1 MFDDTLQS
9 LLPSCIR
16 LIFLGRFA
24 TINPLGHHLLHN
36 RLQLAKVCNTV
47 IHFFS
52 YFYFLCMYR
61 QWVIL
66 QLRAGKSSGL
76 LRVEEEIDRILLPG
90 NMSWRLSMARL
101 WICSNLSAC
110 NLERYDFF
118 FDSFFLEIYHMNP
131 KSKYFFLHQ
140 TSQHITLLRCS
151 QCISFRWQC
160 THTNLSRLQRKYQRN

>member
-24 TINPLGHHLLHN
+24 TINPLVHHLLYN
-36 RLQLAKVCNTV
+36 RLQLVKVYNTV

-118 FDSFFLEIYHMNP
+118 LDSFFWKFI
-131 KSKYFFLHQ
+131 
-140 TSQHITLLRCS
+140 I
-151 QCISFRWQC
+151 
-160 THTNLSRLQRKYQRN
+160 